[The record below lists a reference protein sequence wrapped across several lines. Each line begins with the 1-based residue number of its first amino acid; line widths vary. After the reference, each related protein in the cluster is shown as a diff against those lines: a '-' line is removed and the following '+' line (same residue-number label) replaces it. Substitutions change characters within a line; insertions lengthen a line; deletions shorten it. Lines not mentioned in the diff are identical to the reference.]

1 LAEPAARLTVI
12 YALFR
17 AFFVWVWVAG
27 AALLLS
33 GVIMVFRLGGFGALS
48 GAVWVMVAG
57 GSFMVVLALYVFF
70 VPFLTLH
77 RAVQAADWPRAAAAA
92 RQIRWLSS
100 VNLVLAV
107 PVVVAGVRAFSG

>member
-1 LAEPAARLTVI
+1 
-12 YALFR
+12 
-17 AFFVWVWVAG
+17 
-27 AALLLS
+27 
-33 GVIMVFRLGGFGALS
+33 
-48 GAVWVMVAG
+48 
-57 GSFMVVLALYVFF
+57 MVVLALYVFF